1 MCDDG
6 DFSEVFFQS
15 IILCIAPRQALA
27 EISRSRRFPACL
39 QPWLGLC
46 RANEAHLL
54 WRSQAECFNG
64 QTTPGPSRNPW
75 CWRSFHNLKK
85 AGKLKRWKGQLSL
98 FCNRFYSLC
107 VLLSATGSVVWQ
119 NQRYDLLS
127 FWPKTTLSTYQSR
140 RMFKKSRGSSSK
152 SLNLASGSLI
162 SCQGF
167 FLPMIGLGKNGTEK
181 GPKSTYPEVT
191 TFTEWKTW
199 LSSGRSESLDKF
211 GPHHWFMTLHE
222 VLKRLEGCISWAAS
236 SDYLRDKKWQASG
249 YTVLASSMGNFW
261 TKTCKGWTKR
271 PKQALQ
277 LAIFGRFGLSGRWSP
292 SLPSISKRP
301 TVSCFLQ
308 RKEAKDLFPTFN
320 LHSSRLVKHPIN
332 R

>member
-15 IILCIAPRQALA
+15 IILLYCASSSPCGNLPL
-27 EISRSRRFPACL
+27 SKVSSVPATMVRTVPC
-39 QPWLGLC
+39 QRG
-46 RANEAHLL
+46 ALL

-85 AGKLKRWKGQLSL
+85 ASKLKKVKRSVESL
-98 FCNRFYSLC
+98 LQQVLFPLC
-107 VLLSATGSVVWQ
+107 LTFSFAWQ

-140 RMFKKSRGSSSK
+140 RMLKKSRGSSSK

-222 VLKRLEGCISWAAS
+222 VK
-236 SDYLRDKKWQASG
+236 
-249 YTVLASSMGNFW
+249 
-261 TKTCKGWTKR
+261 KGWKVVYLKLHPVTIWEIRNDRLPAIQSWHQVWATSGQR
-271 PKQALQ
+271 P
-277 LAIFGRFGLSGRWSP
+277 
-292 SLPSISKRP
+292 
-301 TVSCFLQ
+301 
-308 RKEAKDLFPTFN
+308 AKVN
-320 LHSSRLVKHPIN
+320 A
-332 R
+332 

>member
-64 QTTPGPSRNPW
+64 QATPGPFRNPW

-85 AGKLKRWKGQLSL
+85 ASKLKRWKGQLSL
-98 FCNRFYSLC
+98 FCNWFYSLC

-140 RMFKKSRGSSSK
+140 RMLKKSRGSSSK

-211 GPHHWFMTLHE
+211 GPHHWSMTLHE
-222 VLKRLEGCISWAAS
+222 VE
-236 SDYLRDKKWQASG
+236 
-249 YTVLASSMGNFW
+249 
-261 TKTCKGWTKR
+261 KGWKVVYLKLHPVTIWEIRNDRLPAIQSWHQVWATSGQR
-271 PKQALQ
+271 PAKVGQHTSKACI
-277 LAIFGRFGLSGRWSP
+277 AIFGRFGLSGRWSP

-308 RKEAKDLFPTFN
+308 KRRQKICSQLSTFIAA
-320 LHSSRLVKHPIN
+320 SW
-332 R
+332 